1 MSKIANCIGGEDKI
15 LKDSGSCSKC
25 ARGYV
30 KQKVPNGIDQCH
42 QVYTCNNGLAKEHD
56 KNVPGQRLG
65 PDDTVPALKEHCISC
80 NHNYDLKYIEAGP
93 RTGTAVM
100 CVAMTDEEIRR
111 RGCPSKLKAAPKE
124 HPYLKYDS
132 DGNITDF
139 NSEKIALSCLSG
151 PNLPPL
157 CLEDKVDGANKF
169 WNQVKKGTPDY
180 CLTLDDAVKG
190 DGEKCDG
197 FFNPDTLEHCGNTGD
212 WDHLD
217 IGVPGECSG
226 TKKFCHGTLYCDEHE
241 VTRRPAYKKCEDFH
255 TYPSQCNLYY
265 GEADPESGINPFC
278 KAAEKGSD
286 RYVSSTPCVSEA
298 DLDSGGHGCYDR
310 CIAEA
315 KKIHSTCT
323 QYFEEKMREN
333 NQDPYNDFTHET
345 LKARLDHCN
354 TCVLTNMRQAANEGV
369 ADGAVGNFC
378 SDDAVRHMCE
388 DNILKG
394 ITGEYC
400 MFNEE
405 CQSQIC
411 TDYHLDPDG
420 KVNPCQEKSVT
431 KRGHRRHW
439 QPYGYP
445 DCDKPCMVMGE
456 NKCMTTGMC
465 TPRG

>member
-1 MSKIANCIGGEDKI
+1 MSYKIAHCIGGRDTNF
-15 LKDSGSCSKC
+15 DAASCSKC

-56 KNVPGQRLG
+56 TNVPGQRLNPG
-65 PDDTVPALKEHCISC
+65 DTVPPKQEYCIRC
-80 NHNYDLKYIEAGP
+80 DHNYDLRYLNAGP
-93 RTGTAVM
+93 SCVKMTA
-100 CVAMTDEEIRR
+100 EEIRR
-111 RGCPSKLKAAPKE
+111 RGCPKKLKAAPKE
-124 HPYLKYDS
+124 HPYLEYNSNGD
-132 DGNITDF
+132 ITGI
-139 NSEKIALSCLSG
+139 NATKIAGSCVTGVFS
-151 PNLPPL
+151 NPL
-157 CLEDKVDGANKF
+157 CLEDKVRGANKF
-169 WNQVKKGTPDY
+169 WNQVKAGTPDY
-180 CLTLDDAVKG
+180 CLTLEELISNDG
-190 DGEKCDG
+190 DKCDG

-241 VTRRPAYKKCEDFH
+241 VTRRPAYGKCEDFH
-255 TYPSQCNLYY
+255 TYPSQCDNYY
-265 GEADPESGINPFC
+265 GKADPESGINPFC
-278 KAAEKGSD
+278 KAAEKDSD
-286 RYVSSTPCVSEA
+286 RYASSTPCVSEG

-315 KKIHSTCT
+315 KKIHPICT
-323 QYFEEKMREN
+323 KYFENKMREN
-333 NQDPYNDFTHET
+333 DQDPYNDFTHET

-354 TCVLTNMRQAANEGV
+354 TCVRNNMNTAAYEG
-369 ADGAVGNFC
+369 DGPNGKYC
-378 SDDAVRHMCE
+378 SENAISNMCE

-400 MFNEE
+400 MYNEE

-420 KVNPCQEKSVT
+420 KVNPCQKKSVT

-456 NKCMTTGMC
+456 NTCMTTGMC
-465 TPRG
+465 TPTG